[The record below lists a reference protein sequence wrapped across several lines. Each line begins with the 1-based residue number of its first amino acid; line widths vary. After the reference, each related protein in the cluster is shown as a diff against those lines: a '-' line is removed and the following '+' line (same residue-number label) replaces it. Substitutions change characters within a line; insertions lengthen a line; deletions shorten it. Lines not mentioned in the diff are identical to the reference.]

1 MLQMPR
7 QIRINPRII
16 TRIAIH
22 VAAAL
27 GRNCAQLDADP
38 VARGGKV
45 LKGVAVAAY
54 ATELL
59 TAAVDSAACEAEPEV
74 GGEVAL

>member
-7 QIRINPRII
+7 QVRVNPRII

-27 GRNCAQLDADP
+27 GRDRAQLDADAM
-38 VARGGKV
+38 ARRGKV
-45 LKGVAVAAY
+45 LKRVTVAAY
-54 ATELL
+54 AAELL
-59 TAAVDSAACEAEPEV
+59 TTAVDGAAGETKPEV
-74 GGEVAL
+74 GSEVAL